1 MWSSPVEILR
11 AAIFGAS
18 HVCGGSLGAGILLV
32 SAGVRLALLPL
43 TLRLARRGREQQSRL
58 AAIKPEIDALQ
69 RRFANDPRR
78 LYREIGAL
86 HARHDI
92 KLFTPFG
99 VAGAA
104 IQLPLLGALFS
115 AVRNGLGA
123 KVRFLWIPDLA
134 RPNGLVVLIV
144 AALTAL
150 GFSVAPATPGQN
162 GPQTA
167 IMVASVLGTIVF
179 LWSASSA
186 VALAVGANSA
196 VSVLQTVLLRQKRD

>member
-1 MWSSPVEILR
+1 MWASLVEILR
-11 AAIFGAS
+11 AAIFGAA

-32 SAGVRLALLPL
+32 SAGVRLALLSL
-43 TLRLARRGREQQSRL
+43 TLRLARRGREQQARL
-58 AAIKPEIDALQ
+58 AAIKPEIDVLQ
-69 RRFANDPRR
+69 RRFANDPGR

-86 HARHDI
+86 HAKHDI
-92 KLFTPFG
+92 KLFTPLG
-99 VAGAA
+99 VVGAA

-134 RPNGLVVLIV
+134 RPDGLVALIV
-144 AALTAL
+144 AGLTAL
-150 GFSVAPATPGQN
+150 GLAVAPATPGQH

-167 IMVASVLGTIVF
+167 VMVASLLGSALF

-196 VSVLQTVLLRQKRD
+196 VSVIQMVLMRRRS